1 MLRLREKLKYMF
13 LVGLLAFAGF
23 MFGNMNND
31 TKAELGSDTI
41 DELTIR
47 KLTVLEDLTVI
58 GDNGEPRVVI
68 SWHELSGN
76 VSCYGP
82 GGIDTAD
89 RANLL
94 VGQLGGIAGVTDR
107 NASGASLTI
116 GLEGWRRNHLSYRG
130 GFSWERRC
138 CLRHRQR

>member
-41 DELTIR
+41 DELT
-47 KLTVLEDLTVI
+47 V
-58 GDNGEPRVVI
+58 
-68 SWHELSGN
+68 
-76 VSCYGP
+76 
-82 GGIDTAD
+82 
-89 RANLL
+89 
-94 VGQLGGIAGVTDR
+94 
-107 NASGASLTI
+107 
-116 GLEGWRRNHLSYRG
+116 RG